1 MSKTSRRTR
10 CEAVA
15 REIEIPRPFD
25 LDAFCTRLAARRG
38 RPLRLVPLEGVPD
51 AATPCG
57 VWVATRNADLIFY
70 EPATSSVHK
79 LQIVLHEVAHV
90 LLGHGAPDR
99 ERPGYV
105 SRLLS
110 SDRQARAADT
120 RREEREGCQGV
131 EQPEGSEGHDGP
143 RGAEASP
150 AAEGFADLDDLDE
163 LDMDQLLHILGR
175 TSYTDAQE
183 RDAELLATILS
194 DRALSEHAP
203 AASDSRASRVLG
215 RLNDAFGHPV
225 RG

>member
-79 LQIVLHEVAHV
+79 LQIVLHEVAHM
-90 LLGHGAPDR
+90 LLGHGAPDQ
-99 ERPGYV
+99 EHPGYV
-105 SRLLS
+105 ARLLS
-110 SDRQARAADT
+110 SGRQAHAAGT
-120 RREEREGCQGV
+120 RREGRRVRKEV
-131 EQPEGSEGHDGP
+131 P
-143 RGAEASP
+143 RPGG
-150 AAEGFADLDDLDE
+150 GFDELDE
-163 LDMDQLLHILGR
+163 LDMGQLLHILGR

-194 DRALSEHAP
+194 DRALSEGSP
-203 AASDSRASRVLG
+203 TVSDSRASRVLG